1 VTQKCILKR
10 ASIAKAGTYGV
21 LESERSS
28 GGFKS
33 GVHLLFK
40 FNKPVAAVLETL
52 SEDSRL
58 ESIPAEE
65 LSEVVKRRLR

>member
-1 VTQKCILKR
+1 M
-10 ASIAKAGTYGV
+10 

-33 GVHLLFK
+33 GVHLLFT
-40 FNKPVAAVLETL
+40 FNEPVAAVLETL